1 MRVGMTNTA
10 SSLDTPAIALH
21 ENTYLHP
28 GGRGVAEVSLTL
40 GRGSILALL
49 GPNGAGKSTIL
60 SLVAGFRTPQQG
72 RLTVLGESLS
82 ASLRRRVG
90 MVFQESSL
98 DPLMTVQETLWL
110 HGRMYGMS
118 SGSVLR
124 QRLAGLLGLVGL
136 ADRSGDAVETL
147 SGGFKRRLELARAM
161 LPHPELLLLDEPSLG
176 LDPNAKASLWTM
188 LEQINAEGTALLVAT
203 NDVVE
208 AERYC
213 PRVAFLN
220 CGRVVSDGSPAELK
234 RNLRRDAVRVEW
246 GSAPDGIA
254 EMLMQWPGVGQVTW
268 TPPILHATVDDA
280 SSFVP
285 RLFALVEGAIRS
297 IHIRE
302 STLED
307 AYFQH
312 VGVPLDASEAA
323 AKPDPAEALP

>member
-1 MRVGMTNTA
+1 MTNTA

-28 GGRGVAEVSLTL
+28 GGRGVADVSLTL

-49 GPNGAGKSTIL
+49 GPNGAGKSTVL

-118 SGSVLR
+118 GSVLR
-124 QRLAGLLGLVGL
+124 PRLAGLLGLVGL
-136 ADRSGDAVETL
+136 AARSGDAVETL
-147 SGGFKRRLELARAM
+147 SGGFKRRLELVRAV

-203 NDVVE
+203 NDVTE

-220 CGRVVSDGSPAELK
+220 GGRVVSDGSPAQLK
-234 RNLRRDAVRVEW
+234 QNLRRDAVRVEW
-246 GSAPDGIA
+246 GGAPDGIA
-254 EMLMQWPGVGQVTW
+254 EMLMQWPGVGQVAW
-268 TPPILHATVDDA
+268 TPPLLHATVDDA

-285 RLFALVEGAIRS
+285 RLFALVEGAIQS
-297 IHIRE
+297 IRIRE

-312 VGVPLDASEAA
+312 VGVPLDASEAK